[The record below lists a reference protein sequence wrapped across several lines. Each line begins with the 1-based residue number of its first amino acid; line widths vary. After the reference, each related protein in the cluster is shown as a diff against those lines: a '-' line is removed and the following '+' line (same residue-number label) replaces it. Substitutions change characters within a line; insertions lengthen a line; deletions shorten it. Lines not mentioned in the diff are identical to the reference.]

1 MFREYDIEVYHTLM
15 TMVPSKGV
23 GVINE
28 PTINLFSLNPVYSG
42 AMLFL
47 DTRFPKTIWREVPLK
62 YLY

>member
-1 MFREYDIEVYHTLM
+1 MFREYDIGVYHTLM

-47 DTRFPKTIWREVPLK
+47 DTRFPKTI
-62 YLY
+62 